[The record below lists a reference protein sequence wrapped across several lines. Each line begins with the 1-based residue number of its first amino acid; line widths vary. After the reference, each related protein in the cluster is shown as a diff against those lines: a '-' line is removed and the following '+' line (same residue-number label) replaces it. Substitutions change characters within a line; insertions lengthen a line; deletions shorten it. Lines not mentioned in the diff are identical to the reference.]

1 MSLKKKMSTTF
12 YYIYIYIY
20 IYWISLALCEDLQ
33 IKSNESPNDK
43 LKRKE
48 KRSHV

>member
-12 YYIYIYIY
+12 LY

>member
-12 YYIYIYIY
+12 YYIYIY

>member
-12 YYIYIYIY
+12 YYIY